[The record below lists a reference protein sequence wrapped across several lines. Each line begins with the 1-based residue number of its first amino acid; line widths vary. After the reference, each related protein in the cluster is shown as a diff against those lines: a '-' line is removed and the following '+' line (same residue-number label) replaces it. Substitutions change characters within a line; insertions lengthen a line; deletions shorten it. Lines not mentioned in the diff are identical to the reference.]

1 MVRMAFCHPHRM
13 FLKEKIML
21 TIAYLISFL
30 VAIAI
35 LLFMITYGEGYSIN
49 QVLLAA
55 VIVIG
60 NGGYF
65 ALSVS
70 EDLAHAI
77 LCTQLTYT
85 IGLFAPMLLF
95 INITEIYKVKVPSW
109 LLCCMYAVQFALYL
123 CTATIGKTDIWYKSV
138 EYNRMGD
145 IVYLSK
151 VYGPFHTF
159 YMVTMY
165 LYFLLLVI
173 CSAGI
178 IKGKRK
184 ISSQDATAIF
194 FLEFF
199 TIAVYVAERLV
210 GFRVELFPFVIVF
223 CEILLLI
230 PITKLNTFS
239 LTGNNELIRKRL
251 EDEGYIFFDRRLRFM
266 GGNQKAFELFPELHE
281 WDLEKKIPGSGGRF
295 NTYLRQPLYKYLE
308 EQNEELLL
316 GSFTIKDVKLS
327 YRIGTIRNRSGINQG
342 YIIELDE
349 VKLSE

>member
-1 MVRMAFCHPHRM
+1 MITVS
-13 FLKEKIML
+13 
-21 TIAYLISFL
+21 YLISFL
-30 VAIAI
+30 VAIII

-49 QVLLAA
+49 QILLAV

-70 EDLAHAI
+70 EDLYHAI

-85 IGLFAPMLLF
+85 IGLFAPMILF
-95 INITEIYKVKVPSW
+95 VNITEIYKIRMPSW
-109 LLCCMYAVQFALYL
+109 LLCCMYAVQFALFL
-123 CTATIGKTDIWYKSV
+123 CTATIGKTDAWYSSV

-151 VYGPFHTF
+151 EYGPFHTV
-159 YMVTMY
+159 YMITLY

-184 ISSQDATAIF
+184 VSAQDATAIF

-210 GFRVELFPFVIVF
+210 GFRIELFPFVIVF

-230 PITKLNTFS
+230 PITKLNTYS
-239 LTGNNELIRKRL
+239 LSGNNELIRKRL

-266 GGNQKAFELFPELHE
+266 GGNQKAFEFFPELSE
-281 WDLEKKIPGSGGRF
+281 WALEKKIPGSGGRF
-295 NTYLRQPLYKYLE
+295 NTYLRQPLYRYLE
-308 EQNEELLL
+308 EQNEELSI
-316 GSFTIKDVKLS
+316 GSFTMKDIKLS
-327 YRIGTIRNRSGINQG
+327 YRIGTIRNRSGITQG

-349 VKLSE
+349 GRYLSDRREGGS

>member
-95 INITEIYKVKVPSW
+95 INITEIYKIRVPSW

-138 EYNRMGD
+138 EYSRMGD

-159 YMVTMY
+159 YLVTMY

-223 CEILLLI
+223 CEVLLLI
-230 PITKLNTFS
+230 PITKLNTYS

-251 EDEGYIFFDRRLRFM
+251 DDEGYIFFDRRLRFM

-281 WDLEKKIPGSGGRF
+281 WALEKKIPGSGGRF

-308 EQNEELLL
+308 EQNEELML

>member
-1 MVRMAFCHPHRM
+1 M
-13 FLKEKIML
+13 
-21 TIAYLISFL
+21 ISFL
-30 VAIAI
+30 IAIII

-49 QVLLAA
+49 QILLAV

-70 EDLAHAI
+70 EDLSHAI
-77 LCTQLTYT
+77 LSTQLTYT
-85 IGLFAPMLLF
+85 IGLFAPMILF
-95 INITEIYKVKVPSW
+95 VNITEIYKIRVPSW
-109 LLCCMYAVQFALYL
+109 LLCCMYAFQFALYL
-123 CTATIGKTDIWYKSV
+123 CTATIGKTDAWYSKV

-145 IVYLSK
+145 IVYLVK
-151 VYGPFHTF
+151 EYGPLHTA

-184 ISSQDATAIF
+184 VSAQDATAIF

-210 GFRVELFPFVIVF
+210 GFRIELFPFVIVF
-223 CEILLLI
+223 CEVLLLI

-251 EDEGYIFFDRRLRFM
+251 ENEGYIFFDRKLRFM
-266 GGNQKAFELFPELHE
+266 GGNQKAFEFFPELHE
-281 WDLEKKIPGSGGRF
+281 WALEKKIPGSGGRF

-308 EQNEELLL
+308 EQSDELSL

-349 VKLSE
+349 VKIPE

>member
-1 MVRMAFCHPHRM
+1 M
-13 FLKEKIML
+13 F
-21 TIAYLISFL
+21 TAAYLVSFL

-49 QVLLAA
+49 QILLAA

-70 EDLAHAI
+70 ENLEHAI

-95 INITEIYKVKVPSW
+95 VNITEIYKVRVPSW

-145 IVYLSK
+145 IVYLYK
-151 VYGPFHTF
+151 EYGPFHTA
-159 YMVTMY
+159 YMVTLY
-165 LYFLLLVI
+165 LYFLLLVV

-178 IKGKRK
+178 IKGRRK

-210 GFRVELFPFVIVF
+210 GFRIELFPFVIIL

-230 PITKLNTFS
+230 PITKLNTYS
-239 LTGNNELIRKRL
+239 LSGNNELIRKRL

-266 GGNQKAFELFPELHE
+266 GGNQKAFEFFPELSE
-281 WDLEKKIPGSGGRF
+281 WALEKKIPGSGGRF
-295 NTYLRQPLYKYLE
+295 NTYLRQPLYRYLE
-308 EQNEELLL
+308 EQNEDLSI
-316 GSFTIKDVKLS
+316 GSFTMKDIRLS
-327 YRIGTIRNRSGINQG
+327 YRIGTIRNHSGINQG

-349 VKLSE
+349 GRYLNDRGDNVS